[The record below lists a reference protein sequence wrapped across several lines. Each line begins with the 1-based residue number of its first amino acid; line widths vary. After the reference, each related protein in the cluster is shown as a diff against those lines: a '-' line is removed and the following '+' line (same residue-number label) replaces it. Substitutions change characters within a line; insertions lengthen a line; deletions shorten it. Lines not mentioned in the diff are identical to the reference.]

1 MASRSFSSSC
11 ASMADR
17 TYKPAGP
24 IVAAFHDSTADIRF
38 LMGPVGSSKSS
49 ASICEL
55 IKRGFEQQPGP
66 DGKRHSRFGIIRNT
80 FPELQSTTLKTV
92 QHWLPFGKLTMSAPF
107 TQRLQTGEVDIELV
121 FLAVDRP
128 DDIGKLLSL
137 ELTGAWLNEVRE
149 LPKAVLDMC
158 GGRVGRF
165 PPMVDRGPTWS
176 GIICDTNMPDA
187 DHWIYRLAEE
197 ERPDGFAFFKQ
208 PGGVLWDGRKWVD
221 NPNAENVANLPPNYY
236 QRQLAGKAE
245 AWIRVYLAAEYA
257 YVGDDRPVFPEFVD
271 SAHVA
276 REPFAAITGLPLRI
290 GVDFGLTPAAVI
302 AQRTASGQWRCI
314 DELCMDDMGIVRF
327 AEALTRLL
335 DDRFPG
341 FPNNQIVGV
350 GDPAGMARS
359 QVDERS
365 ALAVLKEHTGIDFR
379 PAPTNAF
386 SLRREAVA
394 GTMNRMIDGQ
404 PGLLVSPSCKML
416 RKALAGAYCFRRIQ
430 VGGDER
436 YNDRPDKGPY
446 SHIADALQYAVVGGG
461 EARVVMNRERR
472 MDRGRYP
479 RPQAVSDYNPLAH

>member
-1 MASRSFSSSC
+1 MPSRVYQPS
-11 ASMADR
+11 
-17 TYKPAGP
+17 GP
-24 IVAAFHDSTADIRF
+24 VVEAFHQSTADIRF
-38 LMGPVGSSKSS
+38 LLGPVGSSKSS

-55 IKRGFEQQPGP
+55 IRRAFAQKHGP
-66 DGKRHSRFGIIRNT
+66 DGKRHTRFGIIRNHYG
-80 FPELQSTTLKTV
+80 ELESTTLRTV
-92 QHWLPFGKLTMSAPF
+92 RHWLPYGQMNMTAPF
-107 TQRLQTGEVDIELV
+107 SLRLQTGEVDFECV

-165 PPMVDRGPTWS
+165 PAMSEGGPTWS
-176 GIICDTNMPDA
+176 GIIADTNMPDQ
-187 DHWIYRLAEE
+187 DHWLYRLAEE
-197 ERPDGFAFFKQ
+197 EKPEGFAFFKQ
-208 PGGVLWDGRKWVD
+208 PGGVLWDGQKWVD

-276 REPFAAITGLPLRI
+276 RETFAAIKGLPLRI

-302 AQRTASGQWRCI
+302 AQRTASGQWRCMQ
-314 DELCMDDMGIVRF
+314 ELCMDDMGIVRF
-327 AEALTRLL
+327 AEMLTRLL
-335 DDRFPG
+335 DDQFPD
-341 FPNNQIVGV
+341 FPNEQIIGV
-350 GDPAGMARS
+350 GDPAGTARS

-379 PAPTNAF
+379 AAPTNAF

-404 PGLLVSPSCKML
+404 PGLVVSPACKML

-461 EARVVMNRERR
+461 EARVVMNKERR
-472 MDRGRYP
+472 ADRGRYS
-479 RPQAVSDYNPLAH
+479 RPQAVREYNPLTH